1 MQSIEHKDFLF
12 SMNDHVKHT
21 RLDRA
26 KRIIIT
32 PLRTQIDKGIRSGK
46 AFNLYKKLDTTVKI
60 TAYMPVKRI
69 KDAKTIA
76 YLVSYTQSDRIFK
89 ILKNFNIQIVVL
101 SVLLILFYLG
111 FCKFLSQKHK
121 MEIEL
126 KYDGLT
132 NVYNRKHFMSM
143 IEKEFVLLKSS
154 DVNFSLVMADID
166 FFKKVNDTYGHQC
179 GDTILMEFTTILK
192 DSVRSLDKVARYGGE
207 EFIIFLQTDENN
219 AFKIVEKIREKIEV
233 YEFSEKKL
241 RVTASFGIAGYKNDI
256 SVESII
262 ARADKALYKAK
273 ESGRNQTQIL

>member
-1 MQSIEHKDFLF
+1 
-12 SMNDHVKHT
+12 
-21 RLDRA
+21 LDRA